1 MKFGVFYQVPCGP
14 EQSVAQRYQ
23 DTLEQI
29 ELADELGFDRAWIA
43 ELHFR
48 GTFSVMPSPLMLAA
62 VAAQRTKRIRLGI
75 AVNLLPLHHPVN
87 LAEDAATCDVLSGG
101 RLEFGIGRGTR
112 LAHHGFGVPQEDSRP
127 RFMEALDILKRVWT
141 EDNVTHKGKF
151 WEINDVSVAPKPT
164 QKPYPPLRMA
174 SNSADTFPLA
184 GELGLPVFTWI
195 LINPLP
201 RLQEGLITYRHVLN
215 ANGHPDQ
222 EVSLA
227 MPVFVHED
235 GSKAQA
241 LAKTSTMSYMREV
254 DAILGPGPRPTDE
267 TAAAGGPRY
276 PNYLSIP
283 YEDILQNTAA
293 YDEPSAVEERLHK
306 VSHALRNDETICWF
320 NLGGLVPHEEVKKS
334 MRLFAE
340 KVMPNLH

>member
-1 MKFGVFYQVPCGP
+1 MKFGLFYQVPCAP

-48 GTFSVMPSPLMLAA
+48 GTFSAMPSPLMLAA

-87 LAEDAATCDVLSGG
+87 LAEDAATADVLSGG

-112 LAHHGFGVPQEDSRP
+112 LAHYGFGVAQEDSRP
-127 RFMEALDILKRVWT
+127 RFMEALDILKKVWT
-141 EDNVTHKGKF
+141 EDHVTYEGDY
-151 WEINDVSVAPKPT
+151 WQINDVSVSPKPLQT
-164 QKPYPPLRMA
+164 PYPPLRMA

-201 RLQEGLITYRHVLN
+201 QLQEGLRVYRHTLKE
-215 ANGHPDQ
+215 NGHPSQ

-227 MPVFVHED
+227 LPVFVAPER
-235 GSKAQA
+235 SQA
-241 LAKTSTMSYMREV
+241 RDLPETSTMNYMREV
-254 DAILGPGPRPTDE
+254 NAILGPGPRPTTE
-267 TAAAGGPRY
+267 IAAAGGPRY
-276 PNYLSIP
+276 PDYLGMP
-283 YEDILQNTAA
+283 YDEILKTTAV
-293 YDEPSAVEERLHK
+293 YDEPSACIDRLHK
-306 VSHALRNDETICWF
+306 VSHALQMDECICWF
-320 NLGGLVPHEEVKKS
+320 NMGGLVPHEEVKKS

-340 KVMPNLH
+340 KVMPNL

>member
-1 MKFGVFYQVPCGP
+1 MKFGVFYQVPCAP

-48 GTFSVMPSPLMLAA
+48 STFSAMPSPLMLAA

-75 AVNLLPLHHPVN
+75 AVNLLPLHHPVS
-87 LAEDAATCDVLSGG
+87 LAEDAATADVLSGG

-112 LAHHGFGVPQEDSRP
+112 LAHHGFGVPQEESRP
-127 RFMEALDILKRVWT
+127 RFMEALDILKKVWT
-141 EDNVTHKGKF
+141 EDHVTYEGNY
-151 WEINDVSVAPKPT
+151 WQINDVSVSPKPT
-164 QKPYPPLRMA
+164 QKPHPPLRMA

-195 LINPLP
+195 LINPLA
-201 RLQEGLITYRHVLN
+201 RLQEGLITYRDTLKE
-215 ANGHPDQ
+215 NGHPEQ

-227 MPVFVHED
+227 LPVFTAKD
-235 GSKAQA
+235 RAAAQGLPQA
-241 LAKTSTMSYMREV
+241 STMNYMREV
-254 DAILGPGPRPTDE
+254 DAILGPGPRPTTE

-283 YEDILQNTAA
+283 YEDILRDTAV
-293 YDEPSAVEERLHK
+293 YDEPSAVADRLHK
-306 VSHALRNDETICWF
+306 ISHALRNDECICWF

-340 KVMPNLH
+340 KVMPNL